1 MLRIILPMSDEV
13 KRRAQAQF
21 GAHAQS
27 YVESRLHARGASLAR
42 LVELTD
48 PQPNWRVLDVATGGG
63 HTALAFAPHVARVVA
78 SDLTHPI
85 LLAAREHAS
94 AQGAHNVTFVRND
107 AGALP
112 FASGTFDAV
121 TCRLAAHHFPDV
133 AGFVREGARVVG
145 PGGWVAVVDNVVPGE
160 KEIAEYV
167 NTFDAL
173 RDPSHAWAYSVD
185 DWQAFFVAAGLEV
198 RHSEVVRKPVDLDEW
213 AARTDVAPDD
223 LTRLRVLL
231 LRAPDA
237 VLDFLNPRQVGSRVV
252 FDLSEALIVAR
263 S

>member
-1 MLRIILPMSDEV
+1 MSDDL

-42 LVELTD
+42 LVELAD
-48 PQPNWRVLDVATGGG
+48 PQPDWRVLDIATGGG

-78 SDLTHPI
+78 SDITHPI

-94 AQGAHNVTFVRND
+94 ARGTDNVILVRND

-121 TCRLAAHHFPDV
+121 TCRLAGHHFPDV
-133 AGFVREGARVVG
+133 AGFVRECARVVR

-173 RDPSHAWAYSVD
+173 RDPSHEWAYSLD
-185 DWQAFFVAAGLEV
+185 DWQAFLVAAGLEV
-198 RHSEVVRKPVDLDEW
+198 THSEIMRKPVDLDEW
-213 AARTDVAPDD
+213 AARSGVAPDD

-237 VLDFLNPRQVGSRVV
+237 VRDFLNPRQVGARVV
-252 FDLSEALIVAR
+252 FDLGEALIVAR
-263 S
+263 A